1 MDKKYILIGAI
12 STVVVLIIACT
23 VFFMSRHT
31 DNYKDLESTDG
42 KFKINI
48 PNSINY
54 IANSKENNDF
64 TIDLYSKQDEMY
76 MYATTIEK
84 KRELDLY
91 EVATDDKTEY
101 FKDKE
106 NIRDDS
112 GIVES
117 RINNYKACEYSL
129 VYYDKEYGKDFY
141 CNVVWIETQNY
152 IYVFNFEV
160 INDNANKYKEIF
172 INIKNSFV
180 EL

>member
-1 MDKKYILIGAI
+1 MNKKYILIGAI
-12 STVVVLIIACT
+12 STVVIIIACA
-23 VFFMSRHT
+23 VFFMSRRS
-31 DNYKDLESTDG
+31 DEYKDLESTDR
-42 KFKINI
+42 KFKISI
-48 PNSINY
+48 PTSINY

-91 EVATDDKTEY
+91 EVASDDKTEY

-112 GIVES
+112 GIIQTT
-117 RINNYKACEYSL
+117 INNYKACEYNL

-141 CNVVWIETQNY
+141 CNVVWLETQNY

-160 INDNANKYKEIF
+160 VNNNADKYNDIF